1 MGVSIVEHEHFL
13 PNSLLKKKKKAML
26 TQQFK
31 HVTRPVSPPHQRG
44 KQHVSEGEDKA
55 TPTAGFQ
62 VPTSLTVQALMVGD
76 YGV

>member
-1 MGVSIVEHEHFL
+1 MGVSIVEYEHFL

-26 TQQFK
+26 TQQFR
-31 HVTRPVSPPHQRG
+31 HVTRQVSPHHQRG

-62 VPTSLTVQALMVGD
+62 IPTSLAVQALMAGA